1 MLVKVALAVRRS
13 THRALTS
20 LVFCKA
26 GQGCAAVRIAVPMF
40 VELHHPR
47 NQTFELSSMN
57 KSMNVVKQI
66 SCRLSSTKRVGLRNG
81 DRMLKSNILKSFGM
95 ALYHVVCNMELTG
108 L

>member
-1 MLVKVALAVRRS
+1 
-13 THRALTS
+13 
-20 LVFCKA
+20 
-26 GQGCAAVRIAVPMF
+26 
-40 VELHHPR
+40 
-47 NQTFELSSMN
+47 MN

-81 DRMLKSNILKSFGM
+81 DRMLRSNILKSFGM